1 MEQEVG
7 SIEPGKK
14 ADFTVLADNPY
25 ELNPMKLKDIPI
37 AGTVFEGVAH
47 PTTGETVG
55 RQR

>member
-7 SIEPGKK
+7 RIEPGKK